1 MISCANSNAKTR
13 AQVAEKYGT
22 VQEAE
27 APASKS
33 FQEAEA
39 LASKIAHDA
48 SVAAAPEKKQGARD
62 SQVVHT
68 GAVAAAQT
76 REPLT
81 AAAKSEDEEVEE
93 VESAGAR
100 KRREEGEQT
109 KKREDSEF
117 EAALKSKMLKQSA
130 GAAAKAV
137 PRPIRGSKAEQEQ
150 QERAKLGTTVSN
162 RLPFRCERC
171 NWAQILK
178 STHIVNLFVVNILG
192 R

>member
-1 MISCANSNAKTR
+1 MFSANSKAKTR
-13 AQVAEKYGT
+13 AQVAEKYGS
-22 VQEAE
+22 VQEEE
-27 APASKS
+27 APASNS

-39 LASKIAHDA
+39 AASKSAHYA
-48 SVAAAPEKKQGARD
+48 STAAAPEKRQGAKD
-62 SQVVHT
+62 SKVVHT

-81 AAAKSEDEEVEE
+81 AAAKSEDGGMEE

-100 KRREEGEQT
+100 KRREEVEQT

-130 GAAAKAV
+130 EAAAKAV